1 MWEPDTLRAE
11 PVGPGDSKDG
21 MSGKK
26 KKGSEKATPSIYG
39 RRSPDTKGTRSRRC
53 WSWTPARLQGD
64 ARRRCGGAARRLQPG
79 GRAHRKTRPDAE
91 PHREGTRREARRP
104 AGLAQRQNGRGGPTV
119 RLSLERGARLRAENG
134 PHGPRGRSASRG
146 YGLSAQCVR
155 LRSEINHE
163 WCTRHREPRNKP
175 SPRFQS

>member
-1 MWEPDTLRAE
+1 MWEPVTLRAE

-26 KKGSEKATPSIYG
+26 KKGSEKATPSVYG
-39 RRSPDTKGTRSRRC
+39 RLTRHERDTVQKMLKLGSK
-53 WSWTPARLQGD
+53 RLQGD

-79 GRAHRKTRPDAE
+79 GRTHRKTRPDAE

-104 AGLAQRQNGRGGPTV
+104 AGLAQRQNGIGGPTV

-134 PHGPRGRSASRG
+134 PRTYRTHIHRSFNWGNGAPGVHGGRGG
-146 YGLSAQCVR
+146 VR
-155 LRSEINHE
+155 LAAGTDYLRSV
-163 WCTRHREPRNKP
+163 
-175 SPRFQS
+175 FG

>member
-1 MWEPDTLRAE
+1 
-11 PVGPGDSKDG
+11 

-134 PHGPRGRSASRG
+134 PRTYRTHIHRSFNWGNGAPGVHGGRGGVRLAPRVRTICAVCSAEIGNQPRMVHTASRTP
-146 YGLSAQCVR
+146 QQ
-155 LRSEINHE
+155 
-163 WCTRHREPRNKP
+163 T
-175 SPRFQS
+175 

>member
-1 MWEPDTLRAE
+1 
-11 PVGPGDSKDG
+11 
-21 MSGKK
+21 MSTAG
-26 KKGSEKATPSIYG
+26 
-39 RRSPDTKGTRSRRC
+39 SPDTKGTRSRRC
-53 WSWTPARLQGD
+53 WSWTPARLQGG

-104 AGLAQRQNGRGGPTV
+104 AGLAQRQNGIGGPTV

-134 PHGPRGRSASRG
+134 PPDLSNTYPPFLQLGKRRPRGPWGPWGRSASRG

-163 WCTRHREPRNKP
+163 WRTRHREPRNKP
-175 SPRFQS
+175 RPRFQS

>member
-1 MWEPDTLRAE
+1 
-11 PVGPGDSKDG
+11 
-21 MSGKK
+21 MSTAG
-26 KKGSEKATPSIYG
+26 
-39 RRSPDTKGTRSRRC
+39 SPDTKGTRARRC

-79 GRAHRKTRPDAE
+79 GRAHRETRPDAE

-104 AGLAQRQNGRGGPTV
+104 AGLAQRQNGIGGPTV
-119 RLSLERGARLRAENG
+119 QLSLERGARLRAENG
-134 PHGPRGRSASRG
+134 PRTYRTYPPFLQLGKRSPRGPRGRSASRG
-146 YGLSAQCVR
+146 YELSAQRVR

-175 SPRFQS
+175 RPRFQS

>member
-1 MWEPDTLRAE
+1 MWEPVTLRAE

-26 KKGSEKATPSIYG
+26 KKGSEKATPSVYG
-39 RRSPDTKGTRSRRC
+39 RLTRHERDTVQKM
-53 WSWTPARLQGD
+53 LELD
-64 ARRRCGGAARRLQPG
+64 ARAPPGRCGGAARRLQPG

-104 AGLAQRQNGRGGPTV
+104 AGLAQRQNGIGGPTV

-134 PHGPRGRSASRG
+134 PRTYRTHIHRSFNWGNGAPGVHGGRGG
-146 YGLSAQCVR
+146 VR
-155 LRSEINHE
+155 LAAGTDYLRSV
-163 WCTRHREPRNKP
+163 
-175 SPRFQS
+175 FG

>member
-1 MWEPDTLRAE
+1 
-11 PVGPGDSKDG
+11 
-21 MSGKK
+21 MSTAG
-26 KKGSEKATPSIYG
+26 
-39 RRSPDTKGTRSRRC
+39 SPDTKGTRARRC

-91 PHREGTRREARRP
+91 PHRGHAQRGASPRWPSPKAKRNRRTDRP
-104 AGLAQRQNGRGGPTV
+104 AESGKRCQTEGGEWPPDLSNTYPPFLQLGKRSPRGPW
-119 RLSLERGARLRAENG
+119 
-134 PHGPRGRSASRG
+134 GPRGCSASRG
-146 YGLSAQCVR
+146 YELSAQRVR

-175 SPRFQS
+175 RPRFQS